1 MAQKNVSAF
10 YFKEICL
17 FFSCLLLHR
26 DIALLGFYFDEG
38 VTTSLSMVSGIAK
51 PQTPWQSPSV
61 PAQGLFLYQL
71 IGLNFCFCHLDSSFS
86 FWANLNMCFRDISDF
101 LVPLVH
107 STVKKICL
115 SYPSVVLILF
125 SLVFSVHTQIKIFNV
140 WPWLL
145 S

>member
-107 STVKKICL
+107 STVKKMSLISL
-115 SYPSVVLILF
+115 SCFNS
-125 SLVFSVHTQIKIFNV
+125 VFSSIQCSHTNKDF
-140 WPWLL
+140 
-145 S
+145 